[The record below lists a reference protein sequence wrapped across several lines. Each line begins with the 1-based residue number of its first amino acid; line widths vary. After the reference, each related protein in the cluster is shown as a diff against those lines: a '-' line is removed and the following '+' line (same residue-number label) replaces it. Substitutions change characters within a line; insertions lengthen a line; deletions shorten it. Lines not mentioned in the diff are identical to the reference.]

1 MVIKQIYTTQYTSWG
16 TFGHILG
23 TVSVEIQMKPAL
35 ATEESRINTGVK
47 WWARLG
53 LN

>member
-1 MVIKQIYTTQYTSWG
+1 
-16 TFGHILG
+16 
-23 TVSVEIQMKPAL
+23 MKSAL
-35 ATEESRINTGVK
+35 AIEESRRNTGVK